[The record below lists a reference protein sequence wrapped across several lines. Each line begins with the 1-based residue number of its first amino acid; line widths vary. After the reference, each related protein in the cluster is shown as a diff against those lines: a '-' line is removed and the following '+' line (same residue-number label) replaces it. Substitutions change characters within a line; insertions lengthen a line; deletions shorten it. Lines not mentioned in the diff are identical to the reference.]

1 MINSY
6 NNEELLK
13 IALQSGI
20 ISLSDMAEKLD
31 AMERKEILEK
41 HPYEIWESKDGRFR
55 TYVVDKTMKGGR
67 RLIVRTK
74 LENLE
79 NAIVEDYKLNHEQRH
94 QIYQLFDDWM
104 DYARETN
111 DLSLNSIDRYTN
123 DFKKYI
129 METNFAKRD
138 IKSITEDDIIC
149 FMESLV
155 IGKNEEE
162 KLTRKC
168 FTNIKIVVNGIFTY
182 AKSRKKIKCIS
193 VRDTLQNIKFSDRH
207 FKYSIKKDSE
217 EVYSDEEIN
226 KLVNHIIDS
235 HINMRY
241 KGTRELGILFIALTG
256 IRIGELVTLKTS
268 DEENGKLYI
277 QRTLTKGK
285 IDGKTTWYEK
295 DYPKTVE
302 SMNGIELNDSA
313 IEVWNWIRKINMKNG
328 IFSEYMFYEEKFGR
342 LKLCHFERTLRRL
355 CKEVDIPYKSLHKL
369 RKTYSSILFANDVD
383 KKTIQSQMR
392 HRSFKTTEAHYLFST
407 RSREYVR
414 EQINQADII
423 KIKNREKDLIMS
435 NFG

>member
-1 MINSY
+1 
-6 NNEELLK
+6 
-13 IALQSGI
+13 
-20 ISLSDMAEKLD
+20 
-31 AMERKEILEK
+31 MERKEILEK
-41 HPYEIWESKDGRFR
+41 HPYKIWEGKDGKW
-55 TYVVDKTMKGGR
+55 KTFLIDTTKKEGR
-67 RLIVRTK
+67 RQVARAT
-74 LENLE
+74 LESVQD
-79 NAIVEDYKLNHEQRH
+79 AIVEDYKLNHEQRH
-94 QIYQLFDDWM
+94 QIYQLFEDWM
-104 DYARETN
+104 DYSRESD

-129 METNFAKRD
+129 KDTKFAKRD
-138 IKSITEDDIIC
+138 IKSITEEDIID

-155 IGKNEEE
+155 VGKIEEE

-182 AKSRKKIKCIS
+182 AKSKKKIKCVS

-226 KLVNHIIDS
+226 KLVNHILNS
-235 HINMRY
+235 YINMRY
-241 KGTRELGILFIALTG
+241 TKTRELGILFIVLTG
-256 IRIGELVTLKTS
+256 IRIGELLTLKTS

-285 IDGKTTWYEK
+285 VRGKTTWFEK

-302 SMNGIELNDSA
+302 SMNGIELSDSA

-328 IFSEYMFYEEKFGR
+328 IYSEYMFYEEEFGR
-342 LKLCHFERTLRRL
+342 LKICHFERTLRRL
-355 CKEVDIPYKSLHKL
+355 CKEVGIQYKSLHKL

-392 HRSFKTTEAHYLFST
+392 HRSFKTTEEHYLFST

-414 EQINQADII
+414 DQINQADII
-423 KIKNREKDLIMS
+423 KIKDREQTMLAS
-435 NFG
+435 NG